1 MCFKQIR
8 HCPLIPKQQH
18 YLNPCQQHQDFPTG
32 LRSKYY
38 PGPMWLKFSVQMETG
53 AIQQSTIVKLAVTS
67 FTGES
72 QQKTKNFLFL
82 LHLLVYI
89 PIGNGATGMPPVLD
103 EEHSCSAELC
113 CARLNLASN
122 SFFQVNKHFILR
134 TSKSSLKNKFNRS
147 ALLLFLLFN
156 VFCSSRQVDK
166 IEISRKSGKKVFFFI
181 LLDQEFSS

>member
-1 MCFKQIR
+1 M
-8 HCPLIPKQQH
+8 
-18 YLNPCQQHQDFPTG
+18 
-32 LRSKYY
+32 
-38 PGPMWLKFSVQMETG
+38 
-53 AIQQSTIVKLAVTS
+53 
-67 FTGES
+67 
-72 QQKTKNFLFL
+72 
-82 LHLLVYI
+82 YI
-89 PIGNGATGMPPVLD
+89 PIGNGATVMPPVLD

-166 IEISRKSGKKVFFFI
+166 IEISRKSGKKVFF
-181 LLDQEFSS
+181 LLSSRPRVFFLRRKRSHFFSSLPEFLLKASSSDVNCVFIRRLIESKSSLGNPAMIVFLRS